1 MRLSDRIAYINH
13 DIDDAIRANII
24 SQESLPR
31 SCIKVLGETHG
42 QRINNMVEDV
52 ISSSLNKAYIRMS
65 DKVEKAINE
74 LRDFMFEKVY
84 VGTISKN
91 QENEADN
98 VIKGLFYYFSNNP
111 LNATTGIL

>member
-31 SCIKVLGETHG
+31 SLIKVLGEPIC

-52 ISSSLNKAYIRMS
+52 ISSSLNKALYEMS
-65 DKVEKAINE
+65 DKVEKPQMN
-74 LRDFMFEKVY
+74 
-84 VGTISKN
+84 
-91 QENEADN
+91 
-98 VIKGLFYYFSNNP
+98 
-111 LNATTGIL
+111 

>member
-1 MRLSDRIAYINH
+1 MQSLRVVETLEDGHGLNLTWEVRDGIKNHTESEEPSTLEGKIVRLSDRIAYINH

-65 DKVEKAINE
+65 DKVEKKPQMN
-74 LRDFMFEKVY
+74 
-84 VGTISKN
+84 
-91 QENEADN
+91 
-98 VIKGLFYYFSNNP
+98 
-111 LNATTGIL
+111 